1 VLRGIHRATDG
12 NVTTDITPALTR
24 AEWTGVL
31 ANRAQL
37 DDIREQFLDTPFD
50 GHAVAALLLFEQP
63 FGFSAQDVDD
73 EVQVAAY
80 CVAMANEQ
88 ESRGN
93 ESAAGIFRELAD
105 RHRQRAAKIAALLPP
120 AAADV
125 PGATGLPIG

>member
-1 VLRGIHRATDG
+1 
-12 NVTTDITPALTR
+12 VTPDITPALSR
-24 AEWTGVL
+24 AEWAGVL

-80 CVAMANEQ
+80 CAAMANEQ
-88 ESRGN
+88 DARSN
-93 ESAAGIFRELAD
+93 PSAAGIFRELGE
-105 RHRQRAAKIAALLPP
+105 RHRERAAKIAALLPP
-120 AAADV
+120 PANGAAPD
-125 PGATGLPIG
+125 ATDLPIG

>member
-1 VLRGIHRATDG
+1 MSA
-12 NVTTDITPALTR
+12 DITPALSR
-24 AEWTGVL
+24 AEWAGVL

-50 GHAVAALLLFEQP
+50 GHAVAALLLFEQS

-88 ESRGN
+88 EAKGN
-93 ESAAGIFRELAD
+93 GPAAAIFRELGE
-105 RHRQRAAKIAALLPP
+105 RHRERAAKIAALLPP
-120 AAADV
+120 PAPAGDV
-125 PGATGLPIG
+125 ASEGTRG